1 VVKLRTR
8 GRKHLSQDEFE
19 RREQAK
25 KLAEL
30 EKKNAALERKLAQ
43 AQAIIDGP
51 KKLASLVATLE
62 ASESSS
68 STSCTSMRCSEIL
81 TCY

>member
-1 VVKLRTR
+1 MVKLRTR

-43 AQAIIDGP
+43 AQAIIEAQKTGEFGGD
-51 KKLASLVATLE
+51 ARSLREFQQHLLYIDEVQ
-62 ASESSS
+62 
-68 STSCTSMRCSEIL
+68 
-81 TCY
+81 